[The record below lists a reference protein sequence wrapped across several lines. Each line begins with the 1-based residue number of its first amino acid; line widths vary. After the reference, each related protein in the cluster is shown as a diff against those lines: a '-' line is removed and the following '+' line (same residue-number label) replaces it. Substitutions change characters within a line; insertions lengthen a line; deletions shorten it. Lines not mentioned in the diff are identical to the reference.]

1 MKLFNNPWEKWAII
15 ICIAVFL
22 ILGITSAKANE
33 LLMFNNKHCGYCK
46 AFLEEVG
53 VNYEN
58 EKESYMPSLV
68 IIDAYNQPD
77 WFKEAY
83 AENRIKPIRGT
94 PVFIIW
100 NGRKELARLIGY
112 YDKET
117 FYERLK
123 EKYAKNN

>member
-1 MKLFNNPWEKWAII
+1 MKLFHNPWEKWAII

-22 ILGITSAKANE
+22 ILGISSAKANE

-58 EKESYMPSLV
+58 EKESYMPTLV

-83 AENRIKPIRGT
+83 SENRIKPIRGT
-94 PVFIIW
+94 PTFIIW
-100 NGRKELARLIGY
+100 NGRKELARIVGY
-112 YDKET
+112 SGKEW
-117 FYERLK
+117 F
-123 EKYAKNN
+123 YAKLDSVFRKI